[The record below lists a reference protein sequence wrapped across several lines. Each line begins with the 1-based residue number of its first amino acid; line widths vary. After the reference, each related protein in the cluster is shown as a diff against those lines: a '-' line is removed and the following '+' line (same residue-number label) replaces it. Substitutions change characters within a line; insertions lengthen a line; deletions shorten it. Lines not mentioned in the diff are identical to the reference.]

1 MTINEEVPTL
11 SFSRGDLMPVAF
23 AMRTLADVLKLARE
37 RRGRAAWGDAT
48 NIDRIERIAEAHGL
62 RPFSP
67 ADADEWIRARESDRA
82 SVDFDRI
89 TEMTIRVAPLSGD
102 RWGVQA
108 GWHDNNTA
116 AVVGSRKMAD
126 ELVRWLQIN
135 STPESI
141 DDFRTAV
148 GGDVRE
154 AAVQWLQQE
163 PAARETP
170 TAADEPITTDA
181 RQTPLADRLRGRV
194 SDDIIDNPR
203 WSGAEAQYSSLV
215 AHGVDPDLLV
225 ETVAGI
231 DFTDGIRV
239 PSGYAAWAMR
249 NAAKNGAEPDSAVKS
264 EEDARREVAAEWLSS
279 AEGDNPLD
287 RARAAQLVGQLD
299 DGFDAAIAVKFPG
312 ILDTSA
318 RDSAM
323 RHESNARADEAA
335 ADEEDTAADS
345 VAEVSRLI
353 VVSPDG
359 SAVLPFEPFDA
370 NIETEVPHT
379 FDDHVADRVGSSEAA
394 GARAGDHRSGATDER
409 GQAEEEWADTVAEAA
424 QPTEAARDAARPLL
438 PPTNPRQSRR
448 APTTTATRPRAAS
461 QPTSTRTHTRR
472 PTA

>member
-37 RRGRAAWGDAT
+37 RRGRAAWGDTT
-48 NIDRIERIAEAHGL
+48 NIDRIEQIAEANGL

-67 ADADEWIRARESDRA
+67 SDADEWIRARESDRA

-108 GWHDNNTA
+108 GWQDNNAA

-141 DDFRTAV
+141 DDFRAAA
-148 GGDVRE
+148 GDVRE
-154 AAVQWLQQE
+154 AAVHWLHQE

-181 RQTPLADRLRGRV
+181 RQAPLADRLRGRV
-194 SDDIIDNPR
+194 ADDILDNPR
-203 WSGAEAQYSSLV
+203 WSAAEAQYSSLV

-249 NAAKNGAEPDSAVKS
+249 NAAKNGAGPDSTVKT
-264 EEDARREVAAEWLSS
+264 EEDARREVAAEWLIS

-299 DGFDAAIAVKFPG
+299 DGFDAAIALKFPG
-312 ILDTSA
+312 ILDTDARTSA
-318 RDSAM
+318 I
-323 RHESNARADEAA
+323 RHEASTRAAGAA
-335 ADEEDTAADS
+335 AVGEDKVADS
-345 VAEVSRLI
+345 VAEVGRLI
-353 VVSPDG
+353 VISPDG

-370 NIETEVPHT
+370 EVETEVPHT
-379 FDDHVADRVGSSEAA
+379 FDDEERTADQEARA
-394 GARAGDHRSGATDER
+394 EPARAGDHRSDETDER
-409 GQAEEEWADTVAEAA
+409 DQAEEEWMEATAEAA
-424 QPTEAARDAARPLL
+424 QPTDAARNAARPLQ
-438 PPTNPRQSRR
+438 PPTAPHQRRPAPATSTRRR
-448 APTTTATRPRAAS
+448 ATS
-461 QPTSTRTHTRR
+461 QPPTSTRTRTRR
-472 PTA
+472 PTV

>member
-37 RRGRAAWGDAT
+37 RRGRAAWGDTT
-48 NIDRIERIAEAHGL
+48 NVDRIEQIAEANGL

-67 ADADEWIRARESDRA
+67 ADADEWMQARESDRA

-108 GWHDNNTA
+108 GWQDNNAA

-141 DDFRTAV
+141 DEFRAAA
-148 GGDVRE
+148 GEVRE
-154 AAVQWLQQE
+154 AVQWLQQE
-163 PAARETP
+163 PTARET
-170 TAADEPITTDA
+170 TTTSA
-181 RQTPLADRLRGRV
+181 EGPSTTETRQTPLADRLRGRV
-194 SDDIIDNPR
+194 SDDILDNPR
-203 WSGAEAQYSSLV
+203 WSAAEAQYSSLV

-225 ETVAGI
+225 ETVACI

-279 AEGDNPLD
+279 ADGDNPLD

-318 RDSAM
+318 RDSAV

-335 ADEEDTAADS
+335 ADEEDAAAGS

-353 VVSPDG
+353 VVSPDS

-370 NIETEVPHT
+370 ETETEVPHI
-379 FDDHVADRVGSSEAA
+379 FGDADKVGWDAA
-394 GARAGDHRSGATDER
+394 RARAGDHASDATDER
-409 GQAEEEWADTVAEAA
+409 GHEEERQEATSETAQPTA
-424 QPTEAARDAARPLL
+424 QPTEASRDAARPLL
-438 PPTNPRQSRR
+438 PPNDPRQSRR
-448 APTTTATRPRAAS
+448 APTTTAARPRATS

>member
-1 MTINEEVPTL
+1 
-11 SFSRGDLMPVAF
+11 
-23 AMRTLADVLKLARE
+23 
-37 RRGRAAWGDAT
+37 
-48 NIDRIERIAEAHGL
+48 
-62 RPFSP
+62 
-67 ADADEWIRARESDRA
+67 
-82 SVDFDRI
+82 
-89 TEMTIRVAPLSGD
+89 
-102 RWGVQA
+102 
-108 GWHDNNTA
+108 
-116 AVVGSRKMAD
+116 MAD

-135 STPESI
+135 STPESV
-141 DDFRTAV
+141 DEFRAAA
-148 GGDVRE
+148 GDVRE
-154 AAVQWLQQE
+154 AVQWLQQE
-163 PAARETP
+163 PTARET
-170 TAADEPITTDA
+170 TTTSAEEPSTTDS

-194 SDDIIDNPR
+194 PDDILDNPR
-203 WSGAEAQYSSLV
+203 WSAAEAQYSSLV

-249 NAAKNGAEPDSAVKS
+249 NAAKNGAEPDSTVKT
-264 EEDARREVAAEWLSS
+264 EEDARREVAAEWLGS

-299 DGFDAAIAVKFPG
+299 DGFDAAIAEKFPG

-318 RDSAM
+318 RNSAM
-323 RHESNARADEAA
+323 RHEANARADETA
-335 ADEEDTAADS
+335 ADEENTAADS

-359 SAVLPFEPFDA
+359 SALLPFEPFDA
-370 NIETEVPHT
+370 DIETEVPHT

-394 GARAGDHRSGATDER
+394 GARAGDHRSDATDER
-409 GQAEEEWADTVAEAA
+409 GQTEKEWADTVAEAA

-448 APTTTATRPRAAS
+448 APTTMATRPRAAS